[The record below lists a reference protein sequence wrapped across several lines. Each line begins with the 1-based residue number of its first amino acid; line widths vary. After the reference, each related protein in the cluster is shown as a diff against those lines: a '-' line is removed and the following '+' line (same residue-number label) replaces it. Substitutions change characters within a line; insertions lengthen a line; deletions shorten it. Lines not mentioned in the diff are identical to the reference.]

1 MSLKNKWIYILFVCL
16 LIFSQGSYGQKS
28 KSQLEKEKREALHKL
43 QEAQKILKE
52 TEQKKEVSLGQ
63 LNALNQQIVTSQS
76 IISTI
81 TSEVSIINNEI
92 NELDEVIESLEM
104 DFSNLKK
111 EYAIMVYSSY
121 KASYGL
127 RNLLFIFSATTFN
140 QMIMRTKYMEQ
151 YTRSRKKQLVLIQQ
165 VKESLVIQIAELE
178 KKKENKDQLLNQE
191 LSQNKNLVTL
201 RKKQNSVIN
210 ELKSKESEIKS
221 ELDQRKKAIAKLDKL
236 IADIVAA
243 EIKASSKGKSNDKIN
258 MNASQSATSKAFE
271 NSFSRLQWPVSTGF
285 ISSKFG
291 NNAHPVYKRLK
302 VPNDGIDI
310 QTNENQEVNAVFKG
324 QVKAIAV
331 VPGEMRYVVL
341 VQHGDYFTVYAKLK
355 KVHVNQGQSITPDDS
370 LGVVNTNKNGTSELQ
385 FQIWKNNQKL
395 NPENWLTKK

>member
-1 MSLKNKWIYILFVCL
+1 MSLKSKWIYILFVL
-16 LIFSQGSYGQKS
+16 LITFSAGSYGQKS
-28 KSQLEKEKREALHKL
+28 KSQLEKEKKEALHKL

-63 LNALNQQIVTSQS
+63 LNALNQQIVASQS
-76 IISTI
+76 IISSI
-81 TSEVSIINNEI
+81 TSEVSILNGEI
-92 NELDEVIESLEM
+92 NEHGQVIESLEM
-104 DFSNLKK
+104 DLTNLKK

-121 KASYGL
+121 KANYGL

-140 QMIMRTKYMEQ
+140 QLIMRTKYMEQ
-151 YTRSRKKQLVLIQQ
+151 YTSARKKQLLLIQQ
-165 VKESLVIQIAELE
+165 VKESLIVQIASLE

-191 LSQNKNLVTL
+191 VSQNNNLVTL
-201 RKKQNSVIN
+201 RKKQNSLIS

-236 IADIVAA
+236 IADIVSA
-243 EIKASSKGKSNDKIN
+243 EIKASSKGASTDKIN
-258 MNASQSATSKAFE
+258 MNARQSATSKAFE
-271 NSFSRLQWPVSTGF
+271 GSFSKLQWPVSTGF

-291 NNAHPVYKRLK
+291 INVHPVYKRLK

-310 QTNENQEVNAVFKG
+310 QTNENQEVKAVFQG
-324 QVKAIAV
+324 LVKAIAV

-355 KVHVNQGQSITPDDS
+355 KVFVNQGQSVNPDDS
-370 LGVVNTNKNGTSELQ
+370 IGIVNTDKNGTSELQ

-395 NPENWLTKK
+395 NPENWLAKK

>member
-1 MSLKNKWIYILFVCL
+1 MSLKSKWIYILFVL
-16 LIFSQGSYGQKS
+16 LITFSAGSYGQKS
-28 KSQLEKEKREALHKL
+28 KSQLEKEKKEALHKL

-63 LNALNQQIVTSQS
+63 LNALNQQIVASQS
-76 IISTI
+76 IISSI
-81 TSEVSIINNEI
+81 TSEVSILNGEI
-92 NELDEVIESLEM
+92 NEHGQVIESLEM
-104 DFSNLKK
+104 DLTNLKK

-121 KASYGL
+121 KANYGL

-140 QMIMRTKYMEQ
+140 QLIMRTKYMEQ
-151 YTRSRKKQLVLIQQ
+151 YTSARKKQLLLIQQ
-165 VKESLVIQIAELE
+165 VKESLIVQIASLE

-191 LSQNKNLVTL
+191 VSQNNNLVTL
-201 RKKQNSVIN
+201 RKKQNSLIS

-236 IADIVAA
+236 IADIVSA
-243 EIKASSKGKSNDKIN
+243 EIKASSKGASTDKIN
-258 MNASQSATSKAFE
+258 MNARQSATSKAFE
-271 NSFSRLQWPVSTGF
+271 GSFSKLQWPVSTGF

-291 NNAHPVYKRLK
+291 NNVHPVYKRLK

-310 QTNENQEVNAVFKG
+310 QTNENQEVKAVFQG
-324 QVKAIAV
+324 LVKAIAV

-355 KVHVNQGQSITPDDS
+355 KVFVNQGQSVNPDDS
-370 LGVVNTNKNGTSELQ
+370 IGIVNTDKNGTSELQ

-395 NPENWLTKK
+395 NPENWLAKK